1 MAKQNINFNT
11 FVPEDLTKSTIDWG
25 AVATGLTT
33 QLTAIKKDKEARRDK
48 IEDDTYKK
56 NRELRDL
63 EQYDSPS
70 LNQLVISASGSA
82 QNFLKTQNDLFKRG
96 LISETD
102 YTKAMDRISGNFTDF
117 SKAAKNYDASYK
129 AYQDRIAAD
138 PSKGFLGSS
147 SIEQDFAEGALAF
160 GNLKGLVEYVNPTTG
175 EISLVRPND
184 DGSIPKDP
192 SKHMPFSGM
201 NNRMNIR
208 LDKFDVLGKT
218 KTIVDSL
225 GTTISNTGTLDD
237 ATIFTETATANKD
250 KYISGFMAKDLDVAS
265 VLTDSMGDFYTT
277 TDTNDTNPNAIH
289 INYSDN
295 NQPTII
301 DDAPNWANQ
310 KEKAKEYMGQV
321 FDDQIDNKQKAIRT
335 KFETNNNALNERK
348 NQLNDQ
354 KYQEVKVDMPDYT
367 TDRQIGPNNST
378 TTGTEYVTEAL
389 NEEIGINDSDEQI
402 LETYT
407 SVTDAYLP
415 PKVKRFYNNKG
426 QGLKTTY
433 VDDSII
439 MPLTIGDLP
448 EEHPDRVRFADQPDK
463 KIYVVMH
470 QPTTVSA
477 GSSPSMEELVN
488 PHGTLLETEV
498 FYNER
503 SATQNSEYIID
514 NTTLEG
520 RDAEYMLV
528 DFAGRNLKIDKIRTK
543 RSQPVWKQIQEE
555 IINPAIQPYNDAE
568 YSRIYSD
575 NSMGN
580 F

>member
-11 FVPEDLTKSTIDWG
+11 FVPEDLTKSSIDWG
-25 AVATGLTT
+25 AVATGLTS
-33 QLTAIKKDKEARRDK
+33 QLTAIKKEKEARKDK

-117 SKAAKNYDASYK
+117 SKAAKNYDVSYK

-160 GNLKGLVEYVNPTTG
+160 GNLKGLEEYVNPTTG
-175 EISLVRPND
+175 EISLVRPNE

-201 NNRMNIR
+201 NNRMNFR
-208 LDKFDVLGKT
+208 LDKFDVLGRT
-218 KTIVDSL
+218 KNIVDSL
-225 GTTISNTGTLDD
+225 GTTISKTGTMDD

-277 TDTNDTNPNAIH
+277 TDTNDTDPNAIH

-301 DDAPNWANQ
+301 DDAPNWEKQ

-335 KFETNNNALNERK
+335 KFENTGSTVRENELKDRK
-348 NQLNDQ
+348 Y
-354 KYQEVKVDMPDYT
+354 KEVKVDMPDYT
-367 TDRQIGPNNST
+367 KQRQIGPNNSQ
-378 TTGTEYVTEAL
+378 TTGSEYVTEAL
-389 NEEIGINDSDEQI
+389 NEEIGVNDSDEQI

-407 SVTDAYLP
+407 SVTEAYIDP
-415 PKVKRFYNNKG
+415 RIQRYYNNKG

-433 VDDSII
+433 VDDSRI
-439 MPLTIGDLP
+439 MPLTIADLP
-448 EEHPDRVRFADQPDK
+448 EEHPDRVRYADQPDK

-477 GSSPSMEELVN
+477 GTTPTMDELVN
-488 PHGTLLETEV
+488 PYGTLLETEV
-498 FYNER
+498 FYSER
-503 SATQNSEYIID
+503 SAGKSDYIIKQ
-514 NTTLEG
+514 NN

-528 DFAGRNLKIDKIRTK
+528 DFAGRNLKIDNIRTK
-543 RSQPVWKQIQEE
+543 RSQPVWKQIQEN
-555 IINPAIQPYNDAE
+555 IINPAVEPYNDAE

>member
-201 NNRMNIR
+201 NNRMNFR

>member
-11 FVPEDLTKSTIDWG
+11 FVPEDLTKSSIDWG
-25 AVATGLTT
+25 AVATGLTS
-33 QLTAIKKDKEARRDK
+33 QLTAIKKEKEARKDK

-160 GNLKGLVEYVNPTTG
+160 GNLKGLEEYVNPTTG
-175 EISLVRPND
+175 EISLVRPNE

-201 NNRMNIR
+201 NNRMNFR
-208 LDKFDVLGKT
+208 LDKFDVLGRT

-225 GTTISNTGTLDD
+225 GTTISKTGTLDD

-277 TDTNDTNPNAIH
+277 TDTNDTDPNAIH

-335 KFETNNNALNERK
+335 KFENTGSTVRENELKDR
-348 NQLNDQ
+348 

-367 TDRQIGPNNST
+367 TQRQIGPNNSQ
-378 TTGTEYVTEAL
+378 TTGTEYVTDAL

-433 VDDSII
+433 VDDSIV
-439 MPLTIGDLP
+439 MPLTIADLP

-477 GSSPSMEELVN
+477 GSTPTMEELVN
-488 PHGTLLETEV
+488 PYGTLLETEV

-503 SATQNSEYIID
+503 SAAQSEYIID

-520 RDAEYMLV
+520 RDAEYMIV
-528 DFAGRNLKIDKIRTK
+528 DFAGRNLKIDNIRTK
-543 RSQPVWKQIQEE
+543 RSQPVWKQIQEN
-555 IINPAIQPYNDAE
+555 IINPAIEPYNDAE
-568 YSRIYSD
+568 YSRIYEND
-575 NSMGN
+575 SMGN

>member
-11 FVPEDLTKSTIDWG
+11 FVPEDLTKSSIDWG
-25 AVATGLTT
+25 AVATGLTS
-33 QLTAIKKDKEARRDK
+33 QLTAIKKEKEARKDK

-160 GNLKGLVEYVNPTTG
+160 GNLKGLEEYVNPTTG
-175 EISLVRPND
+175 EISLVRPNE

-201 NNRMNIR
+201 NNRMNFR
-208 LDKFDVLGKT
+208 LDKFDVLGRT

-225 GTTISNTGTLDD
+225 GTTISKTGTLDD

-277 TDTNDTNPNAIH
+277 TDTNDTDPNAIH

-301 DDAPNWANQ
+301 DDAPNWATQ

-335 KFETNNNALNERK
+335 KFENTGSTVRENELKDR
-348 NQLNDQ
+348 

-367 TDRQIGPNNST
+367 TQRQIGPNNSQ
-378 TTGTEYVTEAL
+378 TTGTEYVTDAL

-433 VDDSII
+433 VDDSIV
-439 MPLTIGDLP
+439 MPLTIADLP

-477 GSSPSMEELVN
+477 GSTPTMEELVN
-488 PHGTLLETEV
+488 PYGTLLETEV

-503 SATQNSEYIID
+503 SAAQSEYIID

-520 RDAEYMLV
+520 RDAEYMIV
-528 DFAGRNLKIDKIRTK
+528 DFAGRNLKIDNIRTK

-555 IINPAIQPYNDAE
+555 IINPAIEPYNDAE
-568 YSRIYSD
+568 YSRIYEND
-575 NSMGN
+575 SMGN

>member
-11 FVPEDLTKSTIDWG
+11 FVPEDLTKSSIDWG
-25 AVATGLTT
+25 AVATGLTS
-33 QLTAIKKDKEARRDK
+33 QLTAIKKEKEARKDK

-160 GNLKGLVEYVNPTTG
+160 GNLKGLEEYVNPTTG
-175 EISLVRPND
+175 EISLVRPNE

-201 NNRMNIR
+201 NNRMNFR
-208 LDKFDVLGKT
+208 LDKFDVLGRT

-225 GTTISNTGTLDD
+225 GTTISKTGTLDD

-277 TDTNDTNPNAIH
+277 TDTNDTDPNAIH

-335 KFETNNNALNERK
+335 KFENTGSTVRENELKDR
-348 NQLNDQ
+348 

-367 TDRQIGPNNST
+367 TQRQIGPNNSQ
-378 TTGTEYVTEAL
+378 TTGTEYVTDAL

-433 VDDSII
+433 VDDSIV
-439 MPLTIGDLP
+439 MPITIADLP

-477 GSSPSMEELVN
+477 GSTPTMEELVN
-488 PHGTLLETEV
+488 PYGTLLETEV

-503 SATQNSEYIID
+503 SAAQSEYIID

-520 RDAEYMLV
+520 RDAEYMIV
-528 DFAGRNLKIDKIRTK
+528 DFAGRNLKIDNIRTK

-555 IINPAIQPYNDAE
+555 IINPAIEPYNDAE
-568 YSRIYSD
+568 YSRIYEND
-575 NSMGN
+575 SMGN

>member
-11 FVPEDLTKSTIDWG
+11 FVPEDLTKSSIDWG
-25 AVATGLTT
+25 AVATGLTS
-33 QLTAIKKDKEARRDK
+33 QLTAIKKEKEARKDK

-160 GNLKGLVEYVNPTTG
+160 GNLKGLQEYVNPTTG
-175 EISLVRPND
+175 EISLVRPNE

-201 NNRMNIR
+201 NNRMNFR
-208 LDKFDVLGKT
+208 LDKFDVLGRT

-225 GTTISNTGTLDD
+225 GTTISKTGTLDD

-265 VLTDSMGDFYTT
+265 VLTDSMGNFYTT

-301 DDAPNWANQ
+301 DDAPNWATQ

-335 KFETNNNALNERK
+335 KFANEDVK
-348 NQLNDQ
+348 NRRNEINDKKFQ
-354 KYQEVKVDMPDYT
+354 AVKVGIPDYNQKRLL
-367 TDRQIGPNNST
+367 DGSERNA
-378 TTGTEYVTEAL
+378 VTYIDKTL
-389 NEEIGINDSDEQI
+389 DEEIGAGDSDSQVFDV
-402 LETYT
+402 YT
-407 SVTDAYLP
+407 NLTQSYI
-415 PKVKRFYNNKG
+415 PKAVNDYYAGKG
-426 QGLKTTY
+426 QGLKTMY
-433 VDDSII
+433 LDDSII
-439 MPLTIGDLP
+439 KKEVIP
-448 EEHPDRVRFADQPDK
+448 EGHPDYDPEN
-463 KIYVVMH
+463 
-470 QPTTVSA
+470 PTKEGYYILNVPHTLRDDDSIDE
-477 GSSPSMEELVN
+477 SELHDPYEDGDRKYYN
-488 PHGTLLETEV
+488 
-498 FYNER
+498 NER
-503 SATQNSEYIID
+503 QAKADPNHMMPTQAD
-514 NTTLEG
+514 
-520 RDAEYMLV
+520 DPKEYMIIE
-528 DFAGRNLKIDKIRTK
+528 FGGRKYKIESIRRQ
-543 RSQPVWKQIQEE
+543 RSVPIWESIKKE
-555 IINPAIQPYNDAE
+555 IIEPSIQPYNDFKYKE
-568 YSRIYSD
+568 IYGQNPEKVDDMSIY
-575 NSMGN
+575 
-580 F
+580 

>member
-11 FVPEDLTKSTIDWG
+11 FVPEDLTKSSIDWG
-25 AVATGLTT
+25 AVATGLTS
-33 QLTAIKKDKEARRDK
+33 QLTAIKKEKEARKDK

-160 GNLKGLVEYVNPTTG
+160 GNLKGLQEYVNPTTG
-175 EISLVRPND
+175 EISLVRPNE

-201 NNRMNIR
+201 NNRMNFR
-208 LDKFDVLGKT
+208 LDKFDVLGRT

-225 GTTISNTGTLDD
+225 GTTISKTGTLDD

-301 DDAPNWANQ
+301 DDAPNWATQ

-335 KFETNNNALNERK
+335 KFANEDVK
-348 NQLNDQ
+348 NRRNEINDKKFQ
-354 KYQEVKVDMPDYT
+354 AVKVGIPDYNQKRLL
-367 TDRQIGPNNST
+367 DGSERNA
-378 TTGTEYVTEAL
+378 VTYIDKTL
-389 NEEIGINDSDEQI
+389 DEEIGPGDSDSQVFDV
-402 LETYT
+402 YT
-407 SVTDAYLP
+407 NLTQSYI
-415 PKVKRFYNNKG
+415 PKAVNDYYAGKG
-426 QGLKTTY
+426 QGLKTMY
-433 VDDSII
+433 LDDSII
-439 MPLTIGDLP
+439 KKEVIP
-448 EEHPDRVRFADQPDK
+448 EGHPDYDPEN
-463 KIYVVMH
+463 
-470 QPTTVSA
+470 PTKEGYYILNVPHTLRDDDSIDE
-477 GSSPSMEELVN
+477 SELHDPYEDGDRKYYN
-488 PHGTLLETEV
+488 
-498 FYNER
+498 NER
-503 SATQNSEYIID
+503 QAKADPNHMMPTQAD
-514 NTTLEG
+514 
-520 RDAEYMLV
+520 DPKEYMIIE
-528 DFAGRNLKIDKIRTK
+528 FGGRKYKIESIRRQ
-543 RSQPVWKQIQEE
+543 RSVPIWESIKKE
-555 IINPAIQPYNDAE
+555 IIEPSIQPYNDFKYKE
-568 YSRIYSD
+568 IYGQNPEKVDDMSIY
-575 NSMGN
+575 
-580 F
+580 

>member
-1 MAKQNINFNT
+1 
-11 FVPEDLTKSTIDWG
+11 
-25 AVATGLTT
+25 
-33 QLTAIKKDKEARRDK
+33 
-48 IEDDTYKK
+48 
-56 NRELRDL
+56 
-63 EQYDSPS
+63 
-70 LNQLVISASGSA
+70 
-82 QNFLKTQNDLFKRG
+82 
-96 LISETD
+96 
-102 YTKAMDRISGNFTDF
+102 
-117 SKAAKNYDASYK
+117 
-129 AYQDRIAAD
+129 
-138 PSKGFLGSS
+138 
-147 SIEQDFAEGALAF
+147 
-160 GNLKGLVEYVNPTTG
+160 
-175 EISLVRPND
+175 
-184 DGSIPKDP
+184 
-192 SKHMPFSGM
+192 
-201 NNRMNIR
+201 
-208 LDKFDVLGKT
+208 
-218 KTIVDSL
+218 
-225 GTTISNTGTLDD
+225 
-237 ATIFTETATANKD
+237 
-250 KYISGFMAKDLDVAS
+250 
-265 VLTDSMGDFYTT
+265 MGDFYTT

>member
-1 MAKQNINFNT
+1 MNINFNT
-11 FVPEDLTKSTIDWG
+11 FVPEDLTKSSIDWG
-25 AVATGLTT
+25 AVATGLTS
-33 QLTAIKKDKEARRDK
+33 QLTAIKKEKEARKDK

-160 GNLKGLVEYVNPTTG
+160 GNLKGLQEYVNPTTG
-175 EISLVRPND
+175 EISLVRPNE

-201 NNRMNIR
+201 NNRMNFR
-208 LDKFDVLGKT
+208 LDKFDVLGRT

-225 GTTISNTGTLDD
+225 GTTISKTGTLDD

-277 TDTNDTNPNAIH
+277 TDTNDTDPNAIH

-301 DDAPNWANQ
+301 DDAPNWATQ

-321 FDDQIDNKQKAIRT
+321 FDDQIDNKQKAIRS
-335 KFETNNNALNERK
+335 KFQNEDVK
-348 NQLNDQ
+348 NRRNEINDKKFQ
-354 KYQEVKVDMPDYT
+354 AVKVGIPDYNQKRLL
-367 TDRQIGPNNST
+367 DGSERNA
-378 TTGTEYVTEAL
+378 VTYIDKTL
-389 NEEIGINDSDEQI
+389 DEEIGAGDSDSQVFDV
-402 LETYT
+402 YT
-407 SVTDAYLP
+407 NLTQSYI
-415 PKVKRFYNNKG
+415 PKAVNDYYAGKG
-426 QGLKTTY
+426 QGLKTMY
-433 VDDSII
+433 LDDSII
-439 MPLTIGDLP
+439 KKEVIP
-448 EEHPDRVRFADQPDK
+448 EGHPDYDPEN
-463 KIYVVMH
+463 
-470 QPTTVSA
+470 PTKEGYYILNVPHTLRDDDSIDE
-477 GSSPSMEELVN
+477 SELHDPYEDGDRKYYN
-488 PHGTLLETEV
+488 
-498 FYNER
+498 NER
-503 SATQNSEYIID
+503 QAKADPNHMMPTQAD
-514 NTTLEG
+514 
-520 RDAEYMLV
+520 DPKEYMIIE
-528 DFAGRNLKIDKIRTK
+528 FGGRKYKIESIRRQ
-543 RSQPVWKQIQEE
+543 RSVPIWESIKKE
-555 IINPAIQPYNDAE
+555 IIEPSIQPYNDFKYKE
-568 YSRIYSD
+568 IYGQNPEKVDDMSIY
-575 NSMGN
+575 
-580 F
+580 

>member
-11 FVPEDLTKSTIDWG
+11 FVPEDLTKSSIDWG
-25 AVATGLTT
+25 AVATGLTS
-33 QLTAIKKDKEARRDK
+33 QLTAIKKEKEARKDK

-160 GNLKGLVEYVNPTTG
+160 GNLKGLEEYVNPTTG
-175 EISLVRPND
+175 EISLVRPNE

-201 NNRMNIR
+201 NNRMNFR
-208 LDKFDVLGKT
+208 LDKFDVLGRT

-225 GTTISNTGTLDD
+225 GTTISKTGTLDD

-277 TDTNDTNPNAIH
+277 TDTNDTDPNAIH

-335 KFETNNNALNERK
+335 KFENTGSTVRENELKDR
-348 NQLNDQ
+348 

-367 TDRQIGPNNST
+367 TQRQIGPNNSQ
-378 TTGTEYVTEAL
+378 TTGTEYVTDAL

-433 VDDSII
+433 VDDSIV
-439 MPLTIGDLP
+439 MPLTIADLP

-477 GSSPSMEELVN
+477 GSTPTMEELVN
-488 PHGTLLETEV
+488 PYGTLLETEV

-503 SATQNSEYIID
+503 SAAQSEYIID

-520 RDAEYMLV
+520 RDAEYMIV
-528 DFAGRNLKIDKIRTK
+528 DFAGRNLKIDNIRTK

-555 IINPAIQPYNDAE
+555 IINPAIEPYNDAE
-568 YSRIYSD
+568 YSRIYEND
-575 NSMGN
+575 SMGN

>member
-192 SKHMPFSGM
+192 SKHMPFSDM
-201 NNRMNIR
+201 KNRMNIR

>member
-33 QLTAIKKDKEARRDK
+33 QLTAIKKEKEARKDK

-160 GNLKGLVEYVNPTTG
+160 GNLKGLQEYVNPTTG
-175 EISLVRPND
+175 EISLVRPNN
-184 DGSIPKDP
+184 DGTIPKDP

-201 NNRMNIR
+201 NNRMNFR
-208 LDKFDVLGKT
+208 LDKFDVLGRT

-225 GTTISNTGTLDD
+225 GTTISKTGTLDD

-265 VLTDSMGDFYTT
+265 VLTDSMGEFYTT
-277 TDTNDTNPNAIH
+277 TDTNDTDPNAIH

-335 KFETNNNALNERK
+335 KFENTGSTVRENELKDRK
-348 NQLNDQ
+348 Y
-354 KYQEVKVDMPDYT
+354 KEIKVDMPDYT
-367 TDRQIGPNNST
+367 KQRQIGPNNST
-378 TTGTEYVTEAL
+378 ATGTEYVEQKL
-389 NEEIGINDSDEQI
+389 DEEIGVGDSDQQI

-407 SVTDAYLP
+407 SVTEAYIDP
-415 PKVKRFYNNKG
+415 RIQRYYNNKG

-433 VDDSII
+433 IDDSRI

-448 EEHPDRVRFADQPDK
+448 EEHPDRKKYPNELDK

-470 QPTTVSA
+470 QPNTVS
-477 GSSPSMEELVN
+477 STSTPTMDELIN

-498 FYNER
+498 FYSER
-503 SATQNSEYIID
+503 TAKNDSEYIID
-514 NTTLEG
+514 NTTIQG
-520 RDAEYMLV
+520 RDDEYMIV
-528 DFAGRNLKIDKIRTK
+528 DFAGNKLKIDNIRTK

-555 IINPAIQPYNDAE
+555 IINPAVEPYNDAE

-580 F
+580 Y

>member
-11 FVPEDLTKSTIDWG
+11 FVPEDLTKSSIDWG
-25 AVATGLTT
+25 AVATGLTS
-33 QLTAIKKDKEARRDK
+33 QLTAIKKEKEARKDK

-160 GNLKGLVEYVNPTTG
+160 GNLKGLQEYVNPTTG
-175 EISLVRPND
+175 EISLVRPNE

-201 NNRMNIR
+201 NNRMNFR
-208 LDKFDVLGKT
+208 LDKFDVLGRT

-225 GTTISNTGTLDD
+225 GTTISKTGTLDD

-277 TDTNDTNPNAIH
+277 TDTNDTDPNAIH

-301 DDAPNWANQ
+301 DDAPNWATQ

-335 KFETNNNALNERK
+335 KFANEDVK
-348 NQLNDQ
+348 NRRNEINDKKFQ
-354 KYQEVKVDMPDYT
+354 AVKVGIPDYNQKRLL
-367 TDRQIGPNNST
+367 DGSERNA
-378 TTGTEYVTEAL
+378 VTYIDKTL
-389 NEEIGINDSDEQI
+389 DEEIGAGDSDSQVFDV
-402 LETYT
+402 YT
-407 SVTDAYLP
+407 NLTQSYI
-415 PKVKRFYNNKG
+415 PKAVNDYYAGKG
-426 QGLKTTY
+426 QGLKTMY
-433 VDDSII
+433 LDDSII
-439 MPLTIGDLP
+439 KKEVIP
-448 EEHPDRVRFADQPDK
+448 EGHPDYDPEN
-463 KIYVVMH
+463 
-470 QPTTVSA
+470 PTKEGYYILNVPHTLRDDDSIDE
-477 GSSPSMEELVN
+477 SELHDPYEDGDRKYYN
-488 PHGTLLETEV
+488 
-498 FYNER
+498 NER
-503 SATQNSEYIID
+503 QAKADPNHMMPTQAD
-514 NTTLEG
+514 
-520 RDAEYMLV
+520 DPKEYMIIE
-528 DFAGRNLKIDKIRTK
+528 FGGRKYKIESIRRQ
-543 RSQPVWKQIQEE
+543 RSVPIWESIKKE
-555 IINPAIQPYNDAE
+555 IIEPSIQPYNDFKYKE
-568 YSRIYSD
+568 IYGQNPEKVDDMSIY
-575 NSMGN
+575 
-580 F
+580 

>member
-129 AYQDRIAAD
+129 AYMDRIAAD

-201 NNRMNIR
+201 NNRMSFR
-208 LDKFDVLGKT
+208 LDKFDVLGRT

-225 GTTISNTGTLDD
+225 GTTITKTGTLDD
-237 ATIFTETATANKD
+237 ATIFTETAQGSKD
-250 KYISGFMAKDLDVAS
+250 TYINGFMTKDLDVAS

-277 TDTNDTNPNAIH
+277 TDTNDTDPNAIH
-289 INYSDN
+289 INYSDS

-301 DDAPNWANQ
+301 DDAPNWASQ

-321 FDDQIDNKQKAIRT
+321 FDDQIDNKEKAIRT
-335 KFETNNNALNERK
+335 KFETNNTAAQERI
-348 NQLNDQ
+348 NQLNDR
-354 KYQEVKVDMPDYT
+354 KYQEVKVDMPDYSSQ
-367 TDRQIGPNNST
+367 RQIGPNNSQ
-378 TTGTEYVTEAL
+378 TTGSEYVTEAL

-407 SVTDAYLP
+407 SVAEAYIDP
-415 PKVKRFYNNKG
+415 RIQRYYNNKG

-433 VDDSII
+433 VDDSRI

-448 EEHPDRVRFADQPDK
+448 ENHPEREKYPNELDK

-470 QPTTVSA
+470 QPTTVSP
-477 GSSPSMEELVN
+477 GTTPTMEELVN
-488 PHGTLLETEV
+488 PYGTLLETEV

-503 SATQNSEYIID
+503 SAGQSDYIIEQND
-514 NTTLEG
+514 
-520 RDAEYMLV
+520 RDAEYMIV
-528 DFAGRNLKIDKIRTK
+528 DFAGNNLKIDNIRTK

-555 IINPAIQPYNDAE
+555 IINPAVEPYNDAE
-568 YSRIYSD
+568 YSRIYSN

-580 F
+580 Y

>member
-11 FVPEDLTKSTIDWG
+11 FVPEDLTKSSIDWG
-25 AVATGLTT
+25 AVATGLTS
-33 QLTAIKKDKEARRDK
+33 QLTAIKKEKEARKDK

-117 SKAAKNYDASYK
+117 SKAAKNYDVSYK

-160 GNLKGLVEYVNPTTG
+160 GNLKGLEEYVNPTTG
-175 EISLVRPND
+175 EISLVRPNE

-201 NNRMNIR
+201 NNRMNFR
-208 LDKFDVLGKT
+208 LDKFDVLGRT

-225 GTTISNTGTLDD
+225 GTTISKTGTLDD

-277 TDTNDTNPNAIH
+277 TDTNDTDPNAIH

-301 DDAPNWANQ
+301 DDAPNWATQ

-335 KFETNNNALNERK
+335 KFANEDIK
-348 NQLNDQ
+348 NRRNEINDKKFQ
-354 KYQEVKVDMPDYT
+354 AVKVGIPDYNQKRLL
-367 TDRQIGPNNST
+367 DGSERNA
-378 TTGTEYVTEAL
+378 VTYIDKTL
-389 NEEIGINDSDEQI
+389 DEEIGAGDSDSQVFDVYTNLTQSYIPKAIND
-402 LETYT
+402 YY
-407 SVTDAYLP
+407 AG
-415 PKVKRFYNNKG
+415 KG
-426 QGLKTTY
+426 QGLKTMY
-433 VDDSII
+433 LDDSII
-439 MPLTIGDLP
+439 KKEVIP
-448 EEHPDRVRFADQPDK
+448 EGHPDYDPENPTKEGYFVLSVPHTLRDDDDANYDINELHDPYEDGDRKYYNNKRQAKADPN
-463 KIYVVMH
+463 YMT
-470 QPTTVSA
+470 PTMTDD
-477 GSSPSMEELVN
+477 PK
-488 PHGTLLETEV
+488 
-498 FYNER
+498 
-503 SATQNSEYIID
+503 
-514 NTTLEG
+514 
-520 RDAEYMLV
+520 EYMMIE
-528 DFAGRNLKIDKIRTK
+528 FGGRKYKVESIRRQ
-543 RSQPVWKQIQEE
+543 RSVPIWESIKKE
-555 IINPAIQPYNDAE
+555 IIEPTIQPYNDFKYKE
-568 YSRIYSD
+568 IYGEDPEKVDDMSIY
-575 NSMGN
+575 
-580 F
+580 